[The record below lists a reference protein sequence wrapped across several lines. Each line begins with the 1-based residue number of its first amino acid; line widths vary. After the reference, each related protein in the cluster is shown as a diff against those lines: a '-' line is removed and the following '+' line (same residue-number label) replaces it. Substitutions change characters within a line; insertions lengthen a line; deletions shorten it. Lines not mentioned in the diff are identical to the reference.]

1 MTAENS
7 KWSSPPLIAR
17 TLGRWALSAVA
28 ALLVLLI
35 AVLGLLQIG
44 PIRQSITDYA
54 LKTINQGDT
63 HVAIGE
69 LGGAWPYRLHLADLT
84 VADANGVWLKLDS
97 ADLRWSPFA
106 LLVGQLHIVDF
117 TAEGLTVS
125 RAPESTT
132 PSTDDSATSFALP
145 SSPLAIKLDAAHITG
160 IKLGRGLIAK
170 DASGVL
176 AELDLDTQLQIARNA
191 SEISLHITRTDKVPG
206 DINLKALVDPAA
218 KHIALTLNA
227 RDGDANHKGLIAELA
242 GLGDGPLLVTAKV
255 DGVDGD
261 LAGQVNVD
269 GGRNF
274 TLATSAKGEWT
285 RDLTI
290 ALDAN
295 ASGRM
300 IANALAGAGGAK
312 ALALKANFQWNH
324 NDNISLSDL
333 AIDAG
338 ALTVSGKAQLGSVT
352 GKGSHAFTS
361 GGEVKG
367 LDAIL
372 DHKGNAALAAL
383 QWQIKSRVDLGK
395 GMANV
400 DLLKISSPAGD
411 VSYKGNLAL
420 DGSTAKGAIE
430 GKIADLAPLGA
441 LAGQPMTGSG
451 DLALTPFIKQANGD
465 IAGDFVIHTKDV
477 KADNPVLTSLF
488 NDITA
493 DGSLLIPGD
502 GGFALPAFSVR
513 SMDGAYAFKGNV
525 ASSAS
530 GILSGETHVTSENVA
545 DLLKDGSAA
554 GQLKADAS
562 LGGTIDAPEIT
573 LAAALSNGQIAQ
585 VKTNRL
591 SLNVK
596 AITGGTGPVA
606 IEFKGAPGTA
616 RIDAQLTLQRDG
628 GARLAGID
636 GKIFGSQ
643 LSGDVGIDKAS
654 LITAELEGKHVVLAP
669 LASLAGASLD
679 GIGNLSI
686 KAQPIEG
693 RQSINAA
700 FEAPSLTASGIDLHR
715 VALRANLADLFGE
728 AALDASLTAQS
739 GQLQLVHLD
748 KLEAKAKGPLD
759 KLALDFDA
767 HGQNETTSP
776 KEVSLNASAT
786 IRGGVQSAL
795 DIASLK
801 LAMGDAQMSLARPT
815 TIGLTQ
821 GITAR
826 DLQFDMT
833 GASGP
838 GSVRGDLDIASSA
851 RLNFQLKQIPLD
863 LLSLAMPVDAVHGSA
878 DGDLS
883 LDTVRGQGKLALT
896 FDQIQIAQ
904 DIAHENPAFDA
915 TLLGNWSGKRLKLT
929 ATAQGVSSEP
939 FVLEASLPFVRY
951 AGSAFPTLAKRGATS
966 ASLDWDGPL
975 ASLTALADLSGQ
987 RFSGDAHVA
996 LKASGDISAP
1006 VVSGEATLT
1015 NGSYENFAS
1024 GTLLQDLNLKL
1035 EGQRSQSLAF
1045 DMTATDGGAGKISAN
1060 GQISLDKHASPAIAI
1075 STQISNARL
1084 LHRKDV
1090 DATLDGTLELTGP
1103 VFPPSLEKPA
1113 LLNGTITSKAM
1124 HIQIPESLPVDVP
1137 LVDVTEINGDGSEPV
1152 SRIVTAKPIPLML
1165 DIAFN
1170 TETPARISGRGLD
1183 SLWSG
1188 KLAVTGRADQP
1199 LIKGQMTSDRGT
1211 LDFIGKTFT
1220 LNKGSV
1226 TFPGT
1231 YPTEPQFYVE
1241 LSYARTDFKAKIS
1254 VSGDPS
1260 KPTIAFSSTPSLP
1273 EDEILSRILFDKK
1286 VGELTPME
1294 ALQLARALADMS
1306 GTSIGGSGGGIMNR
1320 LQESLSLD
1328 VLRIDSSPSG
1338 ATTVSAGKYIQKGV
1352 YVGVEQG
1359 ALASDSS
1366 VKVEIDVTPQIS
1378 VDTRVGQNASS
1389 DIGVNW
1395 KWDY

>member
-7 KWSSPPLIAR
+7 KWSSPPLVAR
-17 TLGRWALSAVA
+17 TLGRWALGAVGV
-28 ALLVLLI
+28 LLVLI
-35 AVLGLLQIG
+35 ITVLGLLQVG
-44 PIRQSITDYA
+44 PIRQSITEYA
-54 LKTINQGDT
+54 LEQINQGDT

-69 LGGAWPYRLHLADLT
+69 LAGAWPYSLHLADLT
-84 VADANGVWLKLDS
+84 VADQNGVWLKLDS
-97 ADLRWSPFA
+97 ADLSWSPFA

-117 TAEGLTVS
+117 TAVGLTVT

-132 PSTDDSATSFALP
+132 PPTDDSATSFALP

-160 IKLGRGLIAK
+160 IKLWRGLITK

-176 AELDLDTQLQIARNA
+176 AEFDLDTQLQIARNA
-191 SEISLHITRTDKVPG
+191 NEMSLHITRTDKVPG
-206 DINLKALVDPAA
+206 DINLKALIDPRAR
-218 KHIALTLNA
+218 HIALTLSA

-242 GLGDGPLLVTAKV
+242 GLDEGPLFVTAKV
-255 DGVDGD
+255 DGVNGD
-261 LAGQVNVD
+261 LAGHVNID

-274 TLATSAKGEWT
+274 ALATSAKGEWT

-300 IANALAGAGGAK
+300 IENALADAGGTK
-312 ALALKANFQWNH
+312 SLALKTNFQWDH
-324 NDNISLSDL
+324 NDNISLNDL
-333 AIDAG
+333 TIDAG
-338 ALTVSGKAQLGSVT
+338 ALGVSGDMQLGSAT
-352 GKGSHAFTS
+352 ASGAHAFT
-361 GGEVKG
+361 GDGEIKG
-367 LDAIL
+367 LDAL
-372 DHKGNAALAAL
+372 LNHKGNAALAAL

-395 GMANV
+395 GMANI
-400 DLLKISSPAGD
+400 DTLKISSPAAD
-411 VSYKGNLAL
+411 ISYKGELAL
-420 DGSTAKGAIE
+420 DGSTAKGGLE
-430 GKIADLAPLGA
+430 GQIADLAPLGA
-441 LAGQPMTGSG
+441 LAGQSLTGAA
-451 DLALTPFIKQANGD
+451 DLSLTPFVKQTNGD
-465 IAGDFVIHTKDV
+465 IAGDFVIHTKNV
-477 KADNPVLTSLF
+477 RTNNLMLTRLI
-488 NDITA
+488 DGITA
-493 DGSLLIPGD
+493 DGSLLLSGD

-513 SMDGAYAFKGNV
+513 SMAGAYALKGNITT
-525 ASSAS
+525 STT
-530 GILSGETHVTSENVA
+530 GILSGETHVTSNNIA
-545 DLLKDGSAA
+545 DLLADGSAA
-554 GQLKADAS
+554 GQLTADATFA
-562 LGGTIDAPEIT
+562 GIVDAPEVA
-573 LAAALSNGQIAQ
+573 LAATLSNGQVAQ
-585 VKTNRL
+585 IKTERL
-591 SLNVK
+591 GLNVK
-596 AITGGTGPVA
+596 AIIGGTGPVA

-616 RIDAQLTLQRDG
+616 HIDAQLTLPREG
-628 GARLAGID
+628 GAQLTAINGN
-636 GKIFGSQ
+636 IFGSQ
-643 LSGDVGIDKAS
+643 LTGDVSVDNAS
-654 LITAELEGKHVVLAP
+654 LITADIKGNHVVLSP

-686 KAQPIEG
+686 KAQPSAG
-693 RQSINAA
+693 RQSIDVT
-700 FEAPSLTASGIDLHR
+700 FGTPSLTASGVELDR
-715 VALRANLADLFGE
+715 VALKANLADLFGTP
-728 AALDASLTAQS
+728 ALDASLDAQS

-748 KLEAKAKGPLD
+748 KLEAQAKGPFD
-759 KLALDFDA
+759 KLALTFNA

-776 KEVSLNASAT
+776 KEVTLAAT
-786 IRGGVQSAL
+786 ATMRSGTQSAL
-795 DIASLK
+795 DVAHLK
-801 LAMGDAQMSLARPT
+801 LAMGDAQLNLARPT
-815 TIGLTQ
+815 TINLSN
-821 GITAR
+821 GIVAKG
-826 DLQFDMT
+826 LQFDMT

-838 GSVRGDLDIASSA
+838 GSIAGDLDIDSSA
-851 RLNFQLKQIPLD
+851 RLNFQLKQMPLD
-863 LLSLAMPVDAVHGSA
+863 LLSLAMPIDAVHGSA
-878 DGDLS
+878 NGDLT
-883 LDTVRGQGKLALT
+883 LDTARGRGKLALT

-915 TLLGNWSGKRLKLT
+915 TLLGNWTGKRLDLT

-939 FVLEASLPFVRY
+939 FVLEASLPFVRS
-951 AGSAFPTLAKRGATS
+951 AGSAFPALAKRGATS
-966 ASLDWDGPL
+966 ASLNWDGPL
-975 ASLTALADLSGQ
+975 ASLMALVDLSGQ

-1006 VVSGEATLT
+1006 VVSGEATLS

-1024 GTLLQDLNLKL
+1024 GTLLQNLDLKL
-1035 EGQRSQSLAF
+1035 EGHRSQSLAF
-1045 DMTATDGGAGKISAN
+1045 EMTATDGGAGKISAN
-1060 GQISLDKHASPAIAI
+1060 GQISLDKHASPAMTI
-1075 STQISNARL
+1075 STQISNAHL
-1084 LHRKDV
+1084 LRRSDV

-1103 VFPPSLEKPA
+1103 VFPPSLENPA
-1113 LLNGTITSKAM
+1113 LLKGTITSKAM

-1220 LNKGSV
+1220 LTKGSV

-1231 YPTEPQFYVE
+1231 YPTTPQFNVV

-1260 KPTIAFSSTPSLP
+1260 KPTITFSSTPSLP
-1273 EDEILSRILFDKK
+1273 QDEILSRILFDKK
-1286 VGELTPME
+1286 VGELSPME
-1294 ALQLARALADMS
+1294 AVQLARALADMS
-1306 GTSIGGSGGGIMNR
+1306 GSSIGGSGGGIMNR

-1338 ATTVSAGKYIQKGV
+1338 ATTLSAGKYIQKGV

-1378 VDTRVGQNASS
+1378 VDTRIGQNAAS
-1389 DIGVNW
+1389 DLGVNW

>member
-1 MTAENS
+1 MTTENS
-7 KWSSPPLIAR
+7 KWSSPPLVAR
-17 TLGRWALSAVA
+17 TLGRWVLGAVGV
-28 ALLVLLI
+28 LLVLLI
-35 AVLGLLQIG
+35 AVLGLLQVG
-44 PIRQSITDYA
+44 PIRQSITEFA
-54 LKTINQGDT
+54 LEQINQGDT

-84 VADANGVWLKLDS
+84 VADQNGVWLKLDS
-97 ADLRWSPFA
+97 ADLNWSPFA
-106 LLVGQLHIVDF
+106 LLIGQLHIVDF

-132 PSTDDSATSFALP
+132 PTTEDSATSFALP

-160 IKLGRGLIAK
+160 IKLGRALVSK

-176 AELDLDTQLQIARNA
+176 AELDLDAQLQIARNA
-191 SEISLHITRTDKVPG
+191 SKMSLHISRTDKVPG
-206 DINLKALVDPAA
+206 DINLKALIDPRA
-218 KHIALTLNA
+218 KHIALMLNA

-242 GLGDGPLLVTAKV
+242 GLGDGPLLVTAKA
-255 DGVDGD
+255 DGVNGE
-261 LAGQVNVD
+261 LAGQVNID

-274 TLATSAKGEWT
+274 ALATSAKGEWT

-300 IANALAGAGGAK
+300 IADALAGAGGAK
-312 ALALKANFQWNH
+312 SLALKTSFQWDH
-324 NDNISLSDL
+324 NDNISLNDL

-338 ALTVSGKAQLGSVT
+338 ALAVSGKLQLGSVT
-352 GKGSHAFTS
+352 SSSAHAFT
-361 GGEVKG
+361 GDGEIRGVDG
-367 LDAIL
+367 LL
-372 DHKGNAALAAL
+372 KHKGNAALAAL

-395 GMANV
+395 GMADV
-400 DLLKISSPAGD
+400 AVLKVSSPAGN

-420 DGSTAKGAIE
+420 DGSTVKGDID

-441 LAGQPMTGSG
+441 LAGQPLTGSA
-451 DLALTPFIKQANGD
+451 DLALTPFVKQANGD

-477 KADNPVLTSLF
+477 QADNPVLTRLF
-488 NDITA
+488 DGVTA
-493 DGSLLIPGD
+493 DGSLLLPGN

-513 SMDGAYAFKGNV
+513 SMAGTYALKGNI
-525 ASSAS
+525 ATSAS
-530 GILSGETHVTSENVA
+530 GVLSGEAHVTSDDIS
-545 DLLKDGSAA
+545 DLLADGSAA
-554 GQLKADAS
+554 GQLTAGAS
-562 LGGTIDAPEIT
+562 FGGTVDAPEASLT
-573 LAAALSNGQIAQ
+573 AALTNGQIAQ
-585 VKTNRL
+585 IKTERL
-591 SLNVK
+591 TLNIK
-596 AITGGTGPVA
+596 AITGGTGPA
-606 IEFKGAPGTA
+606 TIEFKGAPGTA
-616 RIDAQLTLQRDG
+616 RIDAQLTLPREG
-628 GARLAGID
+628 GAQLAGID
-636 GKIFGSQ
+636 GNIFGSR
-643 LSGDVGIDKAS
+643 LTGNVSVDKAS
-654 LITAELEGKHVVLAP
+654 LITTDIKGNRLILAP

-679 GIGNLSI
+679 GIGNLSL
-686 KAQPIEG
+686 KAQPIAG
-693 RQSINAA
+693 RQSVDVT
-700 FEAPSLTASGIDLHR
+700 FETPSLTASGVELDR
-715 VALRANLADLFGE
+715 VALKASLVDLFG
-728 AALDASLTAQS
+728 APALDASFIAQS

-748 KLEAKAKGPLD
+748 KLEAQAKGPLD
-759 KLALDFDA
+759 KLALTFDA

-776 KEVSLNASAT
+776 KEVTLAASAT
-786 IRGGVQSAL
+786 LRGGAQSAL
-795 DIASLK
+795 DIANLK
-801 LAMGDAQMSLARPT
+801 LAMGDAQMNLARPT
-815 TIGLTQ
+815 TINLSR
-821 GITAR
+821 GITAKN
-826 DLQFDMT
+826 LQFDMT

-838 GSVRGDLDIASSA
+838 GSIAGDLDIASSA
-851 RLNFQLKQIPLD
+851 RLNFELKQMPLD
-863 LLSLAMPVDAVHGSA
+863 LLSLAMPVDAVHGA
-878 DGDLS
+878 ANGDLT
-883 LDTVRGQGKLALT
+883 LDTARGQGKLALT

-904 DIAHENPAFDA
+904 DITHENPAFDA
-915 TLLGNWSGKRLKLT
+915 TLLGKWTGKRLDLT

-939 FVLEASLPFVRY
+939 FVLEASLPFVRS
-951 AGSAFPTLAKRGATS
+951 AGSAFPTLAKHGTTS
-966 ASLDWDGPL
+966 ASLNWDGPL
-975 ASLTALADLSGQ
+975 ASLMALADLSGQ

-1024 GTLLQDLNLKL
+1024 GTLLQNLNLKL
-1035 EGQRSQSLAF
+1035 EGHRSQSLAF
-1045 DMTATDGGAGKISAN
+1045 EMTATDGGAGRISAN
-1060 GQISLDKHASPAIAI
+1060 GQISLDKHASPAMAI
-1075 STQISNARL
+1075 STQISNAHL
-1084 LHRKDV
+1084 LRRSDV

-1113 LLNGTITSKAM
+1113 LLKGTITSKAM

-1137 LVDVTEINGDGSEPV
+1137 LVDVTEVNGDGSEPV
-1152 SRIVTAKPIPLML
+1152 DRIVTAKPVPLML

-1199 LIKGQMTSDRGT
+1199 LIKGQMNSDRGT

-1220 LNKGSV
+1220 LDKGSV

-1231 YPTEPQFYVE
+1231 YPIEPQFYVE
-1241 LSYARTDFKAKIS
+1241 LTYVRTDFKAKIS

-1306 GTSIGGSGGGIMNR
+1306 GSSIGGSGGGIMNR

>member
-1 MTAENS
+1 MAAENS
-7 KWSSPPLIAR
+7 KWSSPPLVAR
-17 TLGRWALSAVA
+17 TLGRWALGAAA

-35 AVLGLLQIG
+35 ALLSLLQVG
-44 PIRQSITDYA
+44 PIRQSITEFA
-54 LKTINQGDT
+54 LEKVNQGDT

-69 LGGAWPYRLHLADLT
+69 MGGAWPYRLHLADLT
-84 VADANGVWLKLDS
+84 VADHNGVWLKLDS
-97 ADLRWSPFA
+97 ADLNWSPFA
-106 LLVGQLHIVDF
+106 LLVGQLHIIDF

-132 PSTDDSATSFALP
+132 PTTEDSATSFALP

-160 IKLGRGLIAK
+160 IRLGRGLVSK

-176 AELDLDTQLQIARNA
+176 AELDLDTQIQIARNA
-191 SEISLHITRTDKVPG
+191 SEISLHIARTDKVPG
-206 DINLKALVDPAA
+206 DINLNALIDPTA

-227 RDGDANHKGLIAELA
+227 RDGDVSHKGLIAELA
-242 GLGDGPLLVTAKV
+242 GLDGWPLLVTAKV
-255 DGVDGD
+255 DGVNGAV
-261 LAGQVNVD
+261 AGQVNID

-274 TLATSAKGEWT
+274 ALTASAKGEWA
-285 RDLTI
+285 RDLVI
-290 ALDAN
+290 ALDTD

-300 IANALAGAGGAK
+300 IADVLAKAGGAK
-312 ALALKANFQWNH
+312 SLALKTNFQWDH
-324 NDNISLSDL
+324 NDNISLNDL

-338 ALTVSGKAQLGSVT
+338 TLTVSGNMQLGSVT
-352 GKGSHAFTS
+352 NSGAHAFT
-361 GGEVKG
+361 GDGEIKG
-367 LDAIL
+367 VDTLLDRT
-372 DHKGNAALAAL
+372 GNAALAAL

-395 GMANV
+395 GMA
-400 DLLKISSPAGD
+400 DIGILKISSLAAD
-411 VSYKGNLAL
+411 VSYKGELAL
-420 DGSTAKGAIE
+420 DGSTAKGDIE
-430 GKIADLAPLGA
+430 GKIADLAPFGA
-441 LAGQPMTGSG
+441 LAGQPLTGTA
-451 DLALTPFIKQANGD
+451 DLALTPFVKQANGD
-465 IAGDFVIHTKDV
+465 IAGDFVIHTKNVSAGD
-477 KADNPVLTSLF
+477 PLLTRLV
-488 NDITA
+488 NEITA
-493 DGSLLIPGD
+493 DGSLLIPGK
-502 GGFALPAFSVR
+502 GGIALPAFSVR
-513 SMDGAYAFKGNV
+513 SMTGAYAFKGDI
-525 ASSAS
+525 ATSPS
-530 GILSGETHVTSENVA
+530 GVLSGQTHVTTDNIA
-545 DLLKDGSAA
+545 NLLADGSAA
-554 GQLKADAS
+554 GQLTADAT
-562 LGGTIDAPEIT
+562 LGGTVDAPEVT
-573 LAAALSNGQIAQ
+573 LAAVLSNGQIAQ
-585 VKTNRL
+585 IKTERL
-591 SLNVK
+591 ALNVK
-596 AITGGTGPVA
+596 TITGGTGPA
-606 IEFKGAPGTA
+606 TIEFKGAPGTA
-616 RIDAQLTLQRDG
+616 RIDAQLTLPREG
-628 GARLAGID
+628 GAQLTAINGN
-636 GKIFGSQ
+636 IFGSH
-643 LSGDVGIDKAS
+643 LAGEVSVDNAY
-654 LITAELEGKHVVLAP
+654 LITADIKGNHVVLAP

-679 GIGNLSI
+679 GIGNLSL

-693 RQSINAA
+693 RQSIDVT
-700 FEAPSLTASGIDLHR
+700 FETPSLTASGIELDR
-715 VALRANLADLFGE
+715 VTLKSNLADLFG
-728 AALDASLTAQS
+728 APALDASLIAQS

-748 KLEAKAKGPLD
+748 KLEAEAKGPLD
-759 KLALDFDA
+759 KLALAFDA

-776 KEVSLNASAT
+776 KDVTLATSAT
-786 IRGGVQSAL
+786 LRSGAQSAL
-795 DIASLK
+795 DIASLR
-801 LAMGDAQMSLARPT
+801 LAVGDAQMNLARPAT
-815 TIGLTQ
+815 LDLSR
-821 GITAR
+821 GIAAK

-838 GSVRGDLDIASSA
+838 GSITGALDIASSA
-851 RLNFQLKQIPLD
+851 RLNFQLKQMPLD

-878 DGDLS
+878 NGDLT
-883 LDTVRGQGKLALT
+883 LDTAHGQGKLALT

-904 DIAHENPAFDA
+904 DITNENPAFDA
-915 TLLGNWSGKRLKLT
+915 TLLGNWSGKRLDLT

-939 FVLEASLPFVRY
+939 FVLEASLPFVRS
-951 AGSAFPTLAKRGATS
+951 AGSAFPTLAKRGTTS
-966 ASLDWDGPL
+966 ASLNWDGPL
-975 ASLTALADLSGQ
+975 ASLMALADLSGQ

-1024 GTLLQDLNLKL
+1024 GTLLQNLNVRL
-1035 EGQRSQSLAF
+1035 EGHRSQSLAF
-1045 DMTATDGGAGKISAN
+1045 EMTATDGGAGKISAN
-1060 GQISLDKHASPAIAI
+1060 GQLSLDKHASPAIAI
-1075 STQISNARL
+1075 STQISNAHL
-1084 LHRKDV
+1084 LRRSDV

-1103 VFPPSLEKPA
+1103 IFPPSLEKPA
-1113 LLNGTITSKAM
+1113 LLKGTITSKAM

-1165 DIAFN
+1165 DISFN

-1220 LNKGSV
+1220 LTKGSV

-1231 YPTEPQFYVE
+1231 YPIEPQFSVV
-1241 LSYARTDFKAKIS
+1241 LSYSRTDFQAKIS
-1254 VSGDPS
+1254 VSGNPS

-1273 EDEILSRILFDKK
+1273 QDEILSRILFDKK

-1294 ALQLARALADMS
+1294 AVQLARALADMS
-1306 GTSIGGSGGGIMNR
+1306 GSSIGGSSGGIMNR

-1338 ATTVSAGKYIQKGV
+1338 ATTLSAGKYIQKGV

-1378 VDTRVGQNASS
+1378 VDTRIGQNASS